1 MEDYDRMAHSL
12 ASMVNDFLCPE
23 FHKTGRML
31 EEVINHR
38 DELSPMCREDL
49 ASALSCLAGRARSG
63 ELRVLLE
70 LAAEWESTN
79 GKPMTYREIKEYV
92 ERHDVDLEEN
102 FGGLPRAVQRW
113 IMYEMLPEI
122 RWTGEYAWPCD
133 LDQATR
139 SWPAPV
145 MA

>member
-1 MEDYDRMAHSL
+1 M
-12 ASMVNDFLCPE
+12 
-23 FHKTGRML
+23 
-31 EEVINHR
+31 
-38 DELSPMCREDL
+38 
-49 ASALSCLAGRARSG
+49 
-63 ELRVLLE
+63 LE